1 MTDENTTDETGII
14 KTVGELA
21 AGDHA
26 LSAGSD
32 SDAHRLDAAVKMS
45 ENNVYAIDGL
55 ANIVCRDTQR
65 IDRLEQ
71 NDEGMGQAIREIK
84 NRLALHE
91 QSETISSKQARNLG
105 REVNRRVY
113 KLIGASKRN
122 GRVAEESKR
131 VSKVYS
137 PLFHSMLWNALKDK
151 FEVDHHSDIRATQY
165 EEAVNYVRS
174 WEPADGIDAT
184 KREAEGNW
192 EANHPGHSVREF
204 LGSLF

>member
-1 MTDENTTDETGII
+1 MTNETHDDKTTGETGIDRMPY
-14 KTVGELA
+14 GLA
-21 AGDHA
+21 ADGQAHVM
-26 LSAGSD
+26 GSGNEAD
-32 SDAHRLDAAVKMS
+32 ELMVLLEMSRNNVISSTNLANAVRQTSQRLD
-45 ENNVYAIDGL
+45 
-55 ANIVCRDTQR
+55 RD
-65 IDRLEQ
+65 EQ
-71 NDEGMGQAIREIK
+71 EIGDLK

-174 WEPADGIDAT
+174 WEPVDGIDAT